1 MPRVQPPPSC
11 KVYTPSRLA
20 RAMVEAVND
29 ENRVQRW
36 LEPSCGRNA
45 FIEAIHGLNVPR
57 AKIVGV
63 DLDAR
68 QSKLDRL
75 GMVSRGKDFFSW
87 SKNRS
92 KRFDCVV
99 GNPPYVA
106 INRLARKLQKSAM
119 EILNLDGSP
128 IGLGANTWYPFLV
141 QSIRL
146 LRDQGNLAFILPA
159 SCEFSNYSEIGRI
172 NLTSMFGR
180 VDFIRSQKP
189 LFHDVSD
196 GSVILICRN
205 KGGKSRLFRRHE
217 VPDIDSAIARL
228 AILDSTRAK
237 ACPVALKTC
246 RIANTKKC
254 SEVFEVKIGGVTG
267 DASYFVMPDSRRK
280 ELGLP
285 VSAMTPVVSKARQI
299 TLPLHSLK
307 SWQNH
312 RENDERIWLFR
323 PQGKCL
329 NHKKVAAYLKRSTA
343 NGGCNKKAYKIQ
355 NRSPWYL
362 TPLPEQID
370 GFISGMSSAGL
381 WMCMNE
387 MPDLVATN
395 TIYVTSFVE
404 DLTRAEKYAW
414 ALSLMTTPVNR
425 QTKRSTRTYADG
437 LSKLEPGEIEDLMLP
452 IPPKIPNA
460 VSLYQ
465 KVCSL
470 YLNNQKSCAIKMADD
485 LVLK

>member
-20 RAMVEAVND
+20 RAMVEVIN
-29 ENRVQRW
+29 EQNRVQRW

-45 FIEAIHGLNVPR
+45 FIKAIRDLNIPR

-63 DLDAR
+63 DLDVR
-68 QSKLDRL
+68 QSKLDCL

-87 SKNRS
+87 SKRRT

-106 INRLARKLQKSAM
+106 INRLAKKLQKSAT
-119 EILNLDGSP
+119 EIPNLDGSP
-128 IGLGANTWYPFLV
+128 IGLGANTWYPFLI
-141 QSIRL
+141 QSIRM
-146 LRDQGNLAFILPA
+146 LRDQGNLAFVLPA

-172 NLTSMFGR
+172 NLTSMFDR

-189 LFHDVSD
+189 LFEGVSD

-217 VPDIDSAIARL
+217 VADIDSVIERL
-228 AILDSTRAK
+228 GKLDSTNAK
-237 ACPVALKTC
+237 ACPVEPKTC
-246 RIANTKKC
+246 KIANTKKC
-254 SEVFEVKIGGVTG
+254 SEVFEVRIGGVTG

-285 VSAMTPVVSKARQI
+285 ISAMTPVVSKARQI
-299 TLPLHSLK
+299 TFPLHNLK
-307 SWQNH
+307 SWQSQ
-312 RENDERIWLFR
+312 RENDERVWLFR
-323 PQGKCL
+323 PRGKWL
-329 NHKKVAAYLKRSTA
+329 KHKKVAAYLKLTVA
-343 NGGCNKKAYKIQ
+343 KGGCNKKAYKIQ
-355 NRSPWYL
+355 NRSPWYS
-362 TPLPEQID
+362 TPLPENVD

-387 MPDLVATN
+387 MPNLVATN
-395 TIYVTSFVE
+395 TIYVTSFVD
-404 DLTRAEKYAW
+404 DLARAQKYAW
-414 ALSLMTTPVNR
+414 ALSLMTSTVNR

-437 LSKLEPGEIEDLMLP
+437 LSKIEPGEIEDLMLP

-460 VSLYQ
+460 VSLYR
-465 KVCSL
+465 KVCRL
-470 YLNNQKSCAIKMADD
+470 YLNDQKLNAIKMADD
-485 LVLK
+485 LILK